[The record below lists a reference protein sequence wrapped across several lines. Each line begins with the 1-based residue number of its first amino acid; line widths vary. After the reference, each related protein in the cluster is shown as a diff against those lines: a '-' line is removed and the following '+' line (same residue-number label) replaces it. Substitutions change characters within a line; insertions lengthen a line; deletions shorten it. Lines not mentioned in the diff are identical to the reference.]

1 MIKILSL
8 LGIVSVL
15 AYMPS
20 AYAADKGEV
29 EATCKQYAKDDN
41 VPEAD
46 MKSFMEECMKEL
58 ASGESAG
65 ESKDDSEKKGEQ

>member
-8 LGIVSVL
+8 LGIASVI
-15 AYMPS
+15 AYMPA
-20 AYAADKGEV
+20 AYAEDKGEI

-46 MKSFMEECMKEL
+46 MKSFMEECIKEL
-58 ASGESAG
+58 TSGEAAG
-65 ESKDDSEKKGEQ
+65 EAAADEAPKKGE